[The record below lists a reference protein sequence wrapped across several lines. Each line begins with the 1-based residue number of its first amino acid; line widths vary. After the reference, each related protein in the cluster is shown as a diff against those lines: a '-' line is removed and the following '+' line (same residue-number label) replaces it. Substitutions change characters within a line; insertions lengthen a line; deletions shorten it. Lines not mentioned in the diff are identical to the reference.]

1 MDLKTAKARG
11 DYRFTLN
18 GVEHPQVL
26 TDLRKGSMG
35 SLSGAAEPYI
45 GAAVLEVGYLDIE
58 LNIFSK
64 AQVTTRGEKARD
76 LSPVLDY
83 FVCGKD
89 KQGDWV
95 NDGYLE
101 RPVTVDW
108 NAANWQEQ
116 LEADLFAALDAYATA
131 KGYTYDGPNTP
142 AGILAEQKLHQ
153 ETV

>member
-1 MDLKTAKARG
+1 M
-11 DYRFTLN
+11 
-18 GVEHPQVL
+18 
-26 TDLRKGSMG
+26 
-35 SLSGAAEPYI
+35 
-45 GAAVLEVGYLDIE
+45 
-58 LNIFSK
+58 
-64 AQVTTRGEKARD
+64 
-76 LSPVLDY
+76 
-83 FVCGKD
+83 KD

-142 AGILAEQKLHQ
+142 AGILAERKLHQ

>member
-1 MDLKTAKARG
+1 MDLKTAKARK
-11 DYRFTLN
+11 DYRVLLHE
-18 GVEHPQVL
+18 VENPQVL
-26 TDLRKGSMG
+26 ADLRNGSMD

-64 AQVTTRGEKARD
+64 AQVTTRGGKARD

-83 FVCGKD
+83 FVCVKD
-89 KQGDWV
+89 EQGDWA

-101 RPVTVDW
+101 RPVTMDW
-108 NAANWQEQ
+108 TVANWQEQ
-116 LEADLFAALDAYATA
+116 LEAALFAALDAYATA